1 MFPLSDSNDVMFSS
15 VLHRPRANFWPFVL
29 NGVMSSL
36 SRIQLTEHVYA
47 AEQART
53 GTGWSNSGL
62 VSSGQGLVVDSLYDV
77 RLTKELAALYA
88 EVLPEQPGTLVNT
101 HHNGD
106 HCWGNQV
113 FAGAEIIA
121 HRGCASRFSDFTPE
135 RAEMI
140 RTMADP
146 PESMRSI
153 HEEWADFNFSDVVLT
168 PPTTVIDSNLTL
180 DLDGVRVD
188 LLYVG
193 PAHTEGDL
201 VVHVPEEG
209 VVLMGDVL
217 FNKCAPIGWEG
228 STDNWIAALRLVEE
242 LEPQFVIPGH
252 GPVCDLEGLRDARRY
267 FEAVQSHAKASWSAG
282 QSVLDCC
289 SGIDLGPWVTWDE
302 PWRLAANV
310 HRIYRECAGAAWNT
324 PFDAS
329 VVMADVEDLRRRLEG

>member
-1 MFPLSDSNDVMFSS
+1 LDV
-15 VLHRPRANFWPFVL
+15 
-29 NGVMSSL
+29 GVSQL
-36 SRIQLTEHVYA
+36 TRTQLTEHVHA

-62 VSSGQGLVVDSLYDV
+62 VVAGGGLVVDSLYDV
-77 RLTKELAALYA
+77 RLTRRLADLYA
-88 EVLPEQPGTLVNT
+88 EVLPDAPTRLVNT

-121 HRGCASRFSDFTPE
+121 HRGCADRFADFAPD

-140 RTMADP
+140 RTMVDP
-146 PESMRSI
+146 PESMRAI
-153 HEEWADFNFSDVVLT
+153 HDEWADFDFSDVVLT
-168 PPTTVIDSNLTL
+168 PPTTVIETDLVL
-180 DLDGVRVD
+180 DLDGLRVD
-188 LLYVG
+188 LLHVG

-228 STDNWIAALRLVEE
+228 STDNWIAALRRVED
-242 LEPQFVIPGH
+242 LEPQFVVPGH
-252 GPVCDLEGLRDARRY
+252 GPVCDLDGLREARRY
-267 FEAVQSHAKASWSAG
+267 FEAVQDRARDSWAAG
-282 QSVLDCC
+282 EPVLECC
-289 SGIDLGPWVTWDE
+289 ESIDLGPWAAWDE

-310 HRIYRECAGAAWNT
+310 HRVYRECTGAEWDD
-324 PFDAS
+324 PFDTGA
-329 VVMADVEDLRRRLEG
+329 VMADVEALRRRLER

>member
-1 MFPLSDSNDVMFSS
+1 
-15 VLHRPRANFWPFVL
+15 
-29 NGVMSSL
+29 MSTL
-36 SRIQLTEHVYA
+36 VRTQLTPHVHA
-47 AEQART
+47 AVQSRT

-62 VSSGQGLVVDSLYDV
+62 VAAGGGLVVDSLYDV
-77 RLTKELAALYA
+77 RLTQELAALYA
-88 EVLPEQPGTLVNT
+88 EVQPDAPRRLVNT

-121 HRGCASRFSDFTPE
+121 HRGCAERFADFTPE

-140 RTMADP
+140 RTMVDP

-153 HEEWADFNFSDVVLT
+153 HEEWADFDFSEVVLT
-168 PPTTVIDSNLTL
+168 PPTVVIEADTTI

-201 VVHVPEEG
+201 VVHVPAEG

-217 FNKCAPIGWEG
+217 FNRCTPIGWEG
-228 STDNWIAALRLVEE
+228 STDNWIAALRRVEDLAPE
-242 LEPQFVIPGH
+242 WVVPGH
-252 GPVCDLEGLRDARRY
+252 GPVCDLDGLVSSRRY
-267 FEAVQSHAKASWSAG
+267 FEAVRDHARASYAAG
-282 QSVLDCC
+282 ETVLESCA
-289 SGIDLGPWVTWDE
+289 GIDLDGWSTWDE

-310 HRIYRECAGAAWNT
+310 HRVYRECAGAQWDT
-324 PFDAS
+324 PFDSGA
-329 VVMADVEDLRRRLEG
+329 VMADVEALRRQLQG